1 MYPNLHHPDWLLVSC
16 QRHNGDVQLTAET
29 FPQSCEVSQILKV
42 VEYMQCG
49 I

>member
-1 MYPNLHHPDWLLVSC
+1 MS
-16 QRHNGDVQLTAET
+16 NGDVQLTAET
-29 FPQSCEVSQILKV
+29 FPQSCEVSQIKV